1 MPLLPDKNGTV
12 LHDCIVPVI
21 YEFTWTSALTETF
34 KRDIPEGTKVKLQ
47 SYDCLK
53 VVCLCVC
60 MCVCVCARARASG
73 LRKLILGPMMCLKVD
88 RTGIVAAD
96 FGKVISFAP
105 HFDPE
110 VNINPV

>member
-1 MPLLPDKNGTV
+1 
-12 LHDCIVPVI
+12 
-21 YEFTWTSALTETF
+21 
-34 KRDIPEGTKVKLQ
+34 
-47 SYDCLK
+47 
-53 VVCLCVC
+53 
-60 MCVCVCARARASG
+60 
-73 LRKLILGPMMCLKVD
+73 MMCLKVD

>member
-60 MCVCVCARARASG
+60 MCVCVRVRPRVRLAQTHTRSYDVSQG
-73 LRKLILGPMMCLKVD
+73 
-88 RTGIVAAD
+88 
-96 FGKVISFAP
+96 
-105 HFDPE
+105 
-110 VNINPV
+110 

>member
-1 MPLLPDKNGTV
+1 MQNLSQVAMPLLPDKNGTV

-21 YEFTWTSALTETF
+21 YEFTWNSALTETF
-34 KRDIPEGTKVKLQ
+34 KRHIPEGTKVQLQ
-47 SYDCLK
+47 SYDCLQ
-53 VVCLCVC
+53 
-60 MCVCVCARARASG
+60 
-73 LRKLILGPMMCLKVD
+73 VD

-96 FGKVISFAP
+96 FGKIISFAP